1 MIEEAA
7 KGSGGPL
14 LRRQGTRVFPVEPNF
29 DYRAMNEIAFRA
41 GPQAVEPA
49 DAFDARMERQREI
62 ELEAVTDG
70 PVQGEA
76 EAALL
81 DRLEEELNR
90 CLSEL
95 SPGEV
100 LVVESAP
107 GVDWPKTRERRKD
120 VVVDGEN
127 RFHFHWRVEPPLRVA
142 VYRERAG

>member
-1 MIEEAA
+1 MTDDAA

-14 LRRQGTRVFPVEPNF
+14 LRRQGTRVFPVVPNF

-41 GPQAVEPA
+41 GREAVEPA
-49 DAFDARMERQREI
+49 ESFDARMERLKEM

-90 CLSEL
+90 CLAEL

-100 LVVESAP
+100 LVIESAP

-120 VVVDGEN
+120 VVVDGVN

-142 VYRERAG
+142 VYRERVG

>member
-1 MIEEAA
+1 MTDDSAGTAA
-7 KGSGGPL
+7 GPL
-14 LRRQGTRVFPVEPNF
+14 LRRQGSRVFPVVSNF

-41 GPQAVEPA
+41 GREEVEPA
-49 DAFDARMERQREI
+49 EAFDARMERVREMQ
-62 ELEAVTDG
+62 LETATDG
-70 PVQGEA
+70 PVQADA

-81 DRLEEELNR
+81 DQLNERLDR

-100 LVVESAP
+100 LVIESAP

-120 VVVDGEN
+120 VIVDGEN